1 MARRA
6 ILPPLR
12 VRAGLA
18 IARGLAWA
26 SACSAM
32 NILGDALRDTP
43 DLRWRCRPRREE
55 DASALGRR
63 GRRRDLHEGRRGKH
77 RGPRP
82 APRLPPPLR
91 VETRGLV
98 EMLRLH

>member
-6 ILPPLR
+6 ILPPHR

-77 RGPRP
+77 RVLRL
-82 APRLPPPLR
+82 APRLADR
-91 VETRGLV
+91 KSTRLNSSHLV
-98 EMLRLH
+98 ISY